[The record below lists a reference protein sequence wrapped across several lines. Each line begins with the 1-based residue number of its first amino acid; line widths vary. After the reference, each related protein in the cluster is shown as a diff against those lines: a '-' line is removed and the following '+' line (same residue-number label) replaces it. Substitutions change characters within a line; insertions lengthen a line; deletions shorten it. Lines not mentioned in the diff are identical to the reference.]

1 MKKKETVCQLVDE
14 LMDIVYDPVVR
25 KILKKI
31 KKRAG
36 QMEDRLL
43 TYCNAIEDLGFKRV
57 GRNYKKQ

>member
-1 MKKKETVCQLVDE
+1 
-14 LMDIVYDPVVR
+14 MDIVYDPVVR